1 MSPVRTFIYSNS
13 IKRAIK
19 SHCIR
24 LRRILRARLR
34 AIWLFK
40 SIYIDIDVY
49 IFIFI
54 LFFFFLFFSSSF
66 FLASATCLV
75 RRFTRAIGVTD
86 DTSGVSRQIRTS
98 AGEEWS
104 WINNINDV
112 GQGIENIPA
121 AKRAAA
127 AEYIRRAYLRAG
139 DN

>member
-1 MSPVRTFIYSNS
+1 M
-13 IKRAIK
+13 KRAIK

-34 AIWLFK
+34 AVWLFK

-54 LFFFFLFFSSSF
+54 LFFFFLFFLLLSF
-66 FLASATCLV
+66 LLLPLALFAVSQELSV
-75 RRFTRAIGVTD
+75 VTD